1 MLTSIYNLFRF
12 IMTASNLVS
21 EVLLHISSNK
31 DSVGLDRIELQA
43 GRLEDASETVFLI
56 NQKYD
61 IILSLKMT

>member
-1 MLTSIYNLFRF
+1 
-12 IMTASNLVS
+12 MTASNLVS